1 MYYAAG
7 AFKKRWLENSHLK
20 CSCNIKARVGGK
32 LNGTEINN
40 GRLDVFANWDLWHS
54 GSKGLRQAKPFEE
67 FCCVGVV
74 RYNNM
79 LCSQTNTYT
88 LRTWEFFIFFNTEY
102 SSKHV
107 QHWFQVENS
116 GNVTL
121 SWIREGGKAVFDT
134 QRAEMSLI
142 KRFSQLGKKKKEKPC
157 MSDSILT
164 ILSCCAHKNISA
176 PPKACLAAAK
186 KPDQH

>member
-1 MYYAAG
+1 MSVNGNPHTYRAGETWLNIYSLMYYAAG

-88 LRTWEFFIFFNTEY
+88 LRTWEFFYFFLTLNIQANTF
-102 SSKHV
+102 STG
-107 QHWFQVENS
+107 FRLRTVETWRCR
-116 GNVTL
+116 GYE
-121 SWIREGGKAVFDT
+121 REAR
-134 QRAEMSLI
+134 QCLI
-142 KRFSQLGKKKKEKPC
+142 LRGLRWVS
-157 MSDSILT
+157 
-164 ILSCCAHKNISA
+164 
-176 PPKACLAAAK
+176 
-186 KPDQH
+186 